1 MWCALLLRVL
11 LSLFQ
16 SLLAI
21 EDKLDA
27 FLLGIDLQDG
37 IKGLATLGGHTFHFH
52 GFALYKVFVLRI
64 GKRNAFDFLRDVHT
78 VSTQGNEFIG
88 LRVNGNVGGKW
99 LTILGCNFDG
109 LAKIARCKELL
120 FLFGR
125 ELVSHIGEVE
135 LWLLAKRVNCQTNI
149 TLAIGTKCQTSISVD
164 GGIAHWDGDGY
175 KITLLPV
182 EHLL

>member
-1 MWCALLLRVL
+1 MLVL
-11 LSLFQ
+11 
-16 SLLAI
+16 

-27 FLLGIDLQDG
+27 FLLGIDLQSG
-37 IKGLATLGGHTFHFH
+37 IEGLTTLGGHSFHFH
-52 GFALYKVFVLRI
+52 GFALNKVFILCIR
-64 GKRNAFDFLRDVHT
+64 KCNALDFLRDVHT

-135 LWLLAKRVNCQTNI
+135 LWLFAKRVNCQADVA
-149 TLAIGTKCQTSISVD
+149 LAIGTECQTGIGID
-164 GGIAHWDGDGY
+164 GRIAHRDSDGNEVA
-175 KITLLPV
+175 LLPV
-182 EHLL
+182 QHLV